1 MGRLW
6 GSGGRR
12 RSVVSGG
19 IFPPQLF
26 LEPIITEFELDV
38 IPLAMGSQSALR
50 IGFISPLN
58 CPVLSFYAFT
68 GVK

>member
-19 IFPPQLF
+19 IFPPQPF
-26 LEPIITEFELDV
+26 LGPVITEFELDI
-38 IPLAMGSQSALR
+38 IPLAIGSQSAPK

-58 CPVLSFYAFT
+58 WPVLSFYAFT